1 MDRPPE
7 ALFHGEGLSMGVKMD
22 KFGAVAVAVLLSA
35 MLAFA
40 ASNSSEKPSPNP
52 TAKLQNTSHHAHHAS
67 KKGRKGRVRGQ
78 KAIDGDR
85 VRQIQ
90 EALIREHYLK
100 GEPSGKW
107 DAATQQALHRYQ
119 SDQGW
124 QSKTVPDSRALIRLG
139 LGPDSEHLLNPESAM
154 TMSPATSAQHTN
166 SRAAAK
172 VSSVSMSTTNN
183 SMPASSVQL
192 SAPAASMS
200 NIPTR

>member
-1 MDRPPE
+1 MD
-7 ALFHGEGLSMGVKMD
+7 VKTY
-22 KFGAVAVAVLLSA
+22 KSGAIAVTVLLSA
-35 MLAFA
+35 TLAFA
-40 ASNSSEKPSPNP
+40 GTTSSEKPSANP
-52 TAKLQNTSHHAHHAS
+52 TAKVQNTSQHVHRAS
-67 KKGRKGRVRGQ
+67 KKAREKRVRGQ

-107 DAATQQALHRYQ
+107 DASTQQALHRYQ

-154 TMSPATSAQHTN
+154 TMSPAPPTQHTN
-166 SRAAAK
+166 SRSAAK
-172 VSSVSMSTTNN
+172 VSSVSMSTTGN
-183 SMPASSVQL
+183 SMPAGSVQV
-192 SAPAASMS
+192 SSPAASMS
-200 NIPTR
+200 TVPTR

>member
-1 MDRPPE
+1 MD
-7 ALFHGEGLSMGVKMD
+7 VKTYR
-22 KFGAVAVAVLLSA
+22 FGAVSVTVLLSA

-40 ASNSSEKPSPNP
+40 GTTSSEKPSANP
-52 TAKLQNTSHHAHHAS
+52 TAKVQNTSHHLRHAS
-67 KKGRKGRVRGQ
+67 KKTRKKRVRGQ
-78 KAIDGDR
+78 KAIDSDR

-107 DAATQQALHRYQ
+107 DASTQQALHRYQ

-154 TMSPATSAQHTN
+154 TMSAAPSTQHTA
-166 SRAAAK
+166 SRPPAK
-172 VSSVSMSTTNN
+172 LSSASMSTSGSSLPTN
-183 SMPASSVQL
+183 SVQV

-200 NIPTR
+200 AVPTR

>member
-1 MDRPPE
+1 MD
-7 ALFHGEGLSMGVKMD
+7 VKID
-22 KFGAVAVAVLLSA
+22 KFGAVAVTVLLSTT
-35 MLAFA
+35 LAFA
-40 ASNSSEKPSPNP
+40 GTTSSEKPSANP
-52 TAKLQNTSHHAHHAS
+52 TAKVQNTAHHAHHAS
-67 KKGRKGRVRGQ
+67 KKARKGRVRGQ

-107 DAATQQALHRYQ
+107 DASTQAALHRYQ

-154 TMSPATSAQHTN
+154 TMSAAPSTQHTA
-166 SRAAAK
+166 SRSTAK
-172 VSSVSMSTTNN
+172 LSSASMSTTSN
-183 SMPASSVQL
+183 SMPASSVQA

-200 NIPTR
+200 TVPTR

>member
-1 MDRPPE
+1 MD
-7 ALFHGEGLSMGVKMD
+7 VKMD

-35 MLAFA
+35 TLAFG
-40 ASNSSEKPSPNP
+40 ASNSSEKPSTNP
-52 TAKLQNTSHHAHHAS
+52 AAKIQNTSHHARHAS
-67 KKGRKGRVRGQ
+67 KKARKGRVRGQ

-107 DAATQQALHRYQ
+107 DASTQQALHRYQ

-124 QSKTVPDSRALIRLG
+124 QSKTIPDSRALIRLG

-154 TMSPATSAQHTN
+154 TMSPATSPQRTN
-166 SRAAAK
+166 SRSAAK

-183 SMPASSVQL
+183 SMPASSV
-192 SAPAASMS
+192 PAASMS

>member
-1 MDRPPE
+1 MD
-7 ALFHGEGLSMGVKMD
+7 VKIA
-22 KFGAVAVAVLLSA
+22 KFGAVAVTVLLSGT
-35 MLAFA
+35 LAFG
-40 ASNSSEKPSPNP
+40 ASTSSEKPSANP
-52 TAKLQNTSHHAHHAS
+52 TAKVQNISHHSHHVS

-107 DAATQQALHRYQ
+107 DASTQQALHRYQ

-154 TMSPATSAQHTN
+154 TMSAAPSTQHTT
-166 SRAAAK
+166 SRSTAK
-172 VSSVSMSTTNN
+172 ISSASMSTTSN
-183 SMPASSVQL
+183 SMPASSMQV
-192 SAPAASMS
+192 STPAASMS
-200 NIPTR
+200 AVPTR

>member
-1 MDRPPE
+1 MD
-7 ALFHGEGLSMGVKMD
+7 VKIN
-22 KFGAVAVAVLLSA
+22 KFRTVTVAVLLSG

-40 ASNSSEKPSPNP
+40 GTTLSEKPSTDP
-52 TAKLQNTSHHAHHAS
+52 TTKIEKTSHHATYHAS
-67 KKGRKGRVRGQ
+67 KKTRKRRVRGQ
-78 KAIDGDR
+78 KAIDSDR

-107 DAATQQALHRYQ
+107 DASTQQALHRYQ

-154 TMSPATSAQHTN
+154 TMSPAPSTQHTA
-166 SRAAAK
+166 SRSKAK
-172 VSSVSMSTTNN
+172 LSSASMSTTTGN
-183 SMPASSVQL
+183 SMPASSVQV

-200 NIPTR
+200 AVPTR